1 MARANG
7 VLEWRLQYDIDF
19 ESVVRGRHIY
29 KTVWKPEIGE
39 RLVCEKDDR
48 KEAALYDD
56 NATGVY
62 KQLEVDQKPEFTL
75 VGHLPMELSFLM
87 HSFLKSRDDNI
98 LIAEVIRARKREN
111 GLVVPCVYHGRSTSF
126 QVAKILKKQPIKA
139 SALYKHMKI
148 EVSGTAI
155 TKKACFE

>member
-7 VLEWRLQYDIDF
+7 VPEWKLQYDIDF
-19 ESVVRGRHIY
+19 ESVVRGHHIC

-39 RLVCEKDDR
+39 RFVCKKDDR
-48 KEAALYDD
+48 KEP
-56 NATGVY
+56 
-62 KQLEVDQKPEFTL
+62 EVDQKPEFIL

-98 LIAEVIRARKREN
+98 LIAEIIGARKREN

-126 QVAKILKKQPIKA
+126 QVAKILKKQLTKA

-155 TKKACFE
+155 IKKACFE